1 MATLNTFTI
10 VGGLTADPEVRFN
23 TNGKAMATFTIA
35 SSERSYDRERSEW
48 VEKSTLYMRCVLW
61 GKAAENVAETLRKG
75 DRVIATGTLVASS
88 YTDRDGNKRTSTEMR
103 VEEIGPSLLFK
114 TYKATET
121 GTPRQ
126 YDAPPASVDYADEY
140 NPQPPF

>member
-1 MATLNTFTI
+1 M
-10 VGGLTADPEVRFN
+10 GQGR
-23 TNGKAMATFTIA
+23 
-35 SSERSYDRERSEW
+35 
-48 VEKSTLYMRCVLW
+48 
-61 GKAAENVAETLRKG
+61 ENVAETLRKG

-103 VEEIGPSLLFK
+103 VEEVGPSLLFK

-121 GTPRQ
+121 GAPRQ